1 MNRSSPARIL
11 IADDSKAV
19 RDSVVAVLSE
29 LDVAITTVEN
39 GAQALREASL
49 GTYSLLISDIEM
61 PLMNGIQLLRMLR
74 RQFFSSTD
82 LPVIMLT
89 HLAEPEQKVRA
100 FADGANDYVTKPVEP
115 QELLA
120 RVKAQLQLRQLQ
132 RENLASQ
139 AQTLH
144 LHKVAAL
151 AQLSATLAH
160 ELNTPAQYLS
170 DNLSF
175 LTRAFS
181 TLVESS
187 KDGAELDTEGEYE
200 RNEIPRSLADMRQGV
215 QRIAMIV
222 QAIREFAETDTER
235 VADVDLP
242 ATIDSVIELLR
253 SRWLGVVDVTTHY
266 AADARALRCGRADL
280 KHALWHII
288 AQAIDDGACT
298 TAKGQVDIATTRDD
312 THVYI
317 SVRGCAADRS
327 TRKTTPP
334 PNQDGLQL
342 TRAVMQRH
350 HAELTRETAENGM
363 TTAVIKIPS

>member
-1 MNRSSPARIL
+1 MTRSSPARIL

-19 RDSVVAVLSE
+19 RESVIAALSG
-29 LDVAITTVEN
+29 LDVAVTTVEN

-61 PLMNGIQLLRMLR
+61 PLMNGLQLLRMLR

-170 DNLSF
+170 DNLAF
-175 LTRAFS
+175 LSHAFA

-187 KDGAELDTEGEYE
+187 RDNQEVDYE

-215 QRIAMIV
+215 QRIATIV
-222 QAIREFAETDTER
+222 KAIREFTETDTER
-235 VADVDLP
+235 VSEVDLP
-242 ATIDSVIELLR
+242 ATIDSVVELLQ
-253 SRWLGVVDVTTHY
+253 SRWLGLIELTTHY
-266 AADARALRCGRADL
+266 APDARELRCGRADL

-288 AQAIDDGACT
+288 AQAIDDAASA
-298 TAKGQVDIATTRDD
+298 TAKGEVDIATTRDD

-317 SVRGCAADRS
+317 SVRSCAADRAS
-327 TRKTTPP
+327 RKTNPP
-334 PNQDGLQL
+334 PNHDGMLL
-342 TRAVMQRH
+342 TRSVMQRH

-363 TTAVIKIPS
+363 VTAVIKIPS